1 MRAVRFHGRGD
12 IRVDEIDEPV
22 CGDGQV
28 KIRPAFVGIC
38 GSDLHE
44 YLAGPITVP
53 STPHP
58 ITGGSVPVTLG
69 HEFSGLVE
77 EVGAGV
83 SRLKVGDCV
92 AVRPNLYDGTC
103 ASCLAG
109 WRNCC
114 QNLGFIGYSSDA
126 GGLSDHVV
134 VDQKHAILLPE
145 GFPLDLGALVEPL
158 TVAWHAVSRASV
170 RPDDTVL
177 VVGGGPIGLAVVQVL
192 KARGVK
198 PIIVSEVSSQRKQFA
213 RQLGATEVFDPR
225 TDDIVASVRAM
236 TAEEGAAIAF
246 ECSGVQVGLDTA
258 IQAIRARGTVTIVSL
273 WEEKPKIDALDIVL
287 HEKHVIGAVICDDG
301 DFEAVI
307 DAISSGMFLVLYSP
321 IVTGYADEH
330 IGKLSP
336 RAMITSKIQMED
348 VVAKGFKALVNERD
362 KHVKILVEV
371 QKPSN
376 SK

>member
-1 MRAVRFHGRGD
+1 MRAVRFYGRGD
-12 IRVDEIDEPV
+12 IHVDEIDEPV
-22 CGDGQV
+22 CGEGQV

-69 HEFSGLVE
+69 HEFSGVVE

-83 SRLKVGDCV
+83 SRLKVGDRV
-92 AVRPNLYDGTC
+92 AVKPNLTWD
-103 ASCLAG
+103 L
-109 WRNCC
+109 
-114 QNLGFIGYSSDA
+114 LGIAVSDA

-134 VDQKHAILLPE
+134 VGEKHAILLPE

-177 VVGGGPIGLAVVQVL
+177 VVGGGPIGLAVIQVL

-198 PIIVSEVSSQRKQFA
+198 SIIVSEVSSQRKKFA

-236 TAEEGAAIAF
+236 TAGGGAAIAF

-258 IQAIRARGTVTIVSL
+258 VQAIGARGTVTIVSL
-273 WEEKPKIDALDIVL
+273 WEEKPKIDALDMVL
-287 HEKHVIGAVICDDG
+287 HEKHIIGAVICDDG

-307 DAISSGMFLVLYSP
+307 DAISSGTFLLP
-321 IVTGYADEH
+321 
-330 IGKLSP
+330 
-336 RAMITSKIQMED
+336 
-348 VVAKGFKALVNERD
+348 KAL
-362 KHVKILVEV
+362 
-371 QKPSN
+371 PS
-376 SK
+376 SDDHKQDPDGGRGGQGIQGFS

>member
-1 MRAVRFHGRGD
+1 MRAVRFYGRGD

-22 CGDGQV
+22 CGEGQV

-69 HEFSGLVE
+69 HEFSGVVE

-83 SRLKVGDCV
+83 SRLKVGDRV
-92 AVRPNLYDGTC
+92 AVKPNLYDGTC
-103 ASCLAG
+103 
-109 WRNCC
+109 
-114 QNLGFIGYSSDA
+114 DA

-134 VDQKHAILLPE
+134 VGEKHAILLPE

-177 VVGGGPIGLAVVQVL
+177 VVGGGPIGLAVIQVL

-198 PIIVSEVSSQRKQFA
+198 SIIVSEVSSQRKKFA

-236 TAEEGAAIAF
+236 TAGGGAAIAF

-258 IQAIRARGTVTIVSL
+258 VQAIGARGTVTIVSL
-273 WEEKPKIDALDIVL
+273 WEEKPKIDALDMVL
-287 HEKHVIGAVICDDG
+287 HEKHIIGAVICDDG

-307 DAISSGMFLVLYSP
+307 DAISSGTFLLP
-321 IVTGYADEH
+321 
-330 IGKLSP
+330 
-336 RAMITSKIQMED
+336 
-348 VVAKGFKALVNERD
+348 KAL
-362 KHVKILVEV
+362 
-371 QKPSN
+371 PS
-376 SK
+376 SDDHKQDPDGGRGGQGIQGFS

>member
-69 HEFSGLVE
+69 HEFSGVIE

-92 AVRPNLYDGTC
+92 AVRPNLIWVLSGI
-103 ASCLAG
+103 AV
-109 WRNCC
+109 
-114 QNLGFIGYSSDA
+114 SDA

-134 VDQKHAILLPE
+134 VAEKHAILLPE

-170 RPDDTVL
+170 RPDDAVL

-192 KARGVK
+192 KARGIK
-198 PIIVSEVSSQRKQFA
+198 SIIVSEVSSQRKQFA

-258 IQAIRARGTVTIVSL
+258 VQAIRARGTVTIVSL

-301 DFEAVI
+301 
-307 DAISSGMFLVLYSP
+307 
-321 IVTGYADEH
+321 
-330 IGKLSP
+330 KLSP
-336 RAMITSKIQMED
+336 RAMITSKILMED
-348 VVAKGFKALVNERD
+348 VVAKGFKALVDERD

-371 QKPSN
+371 ST
-376 SK
+376 

>member
-1 MRAVRFHGRGD
+1 MLTWH
-12 IRVDEIDEPV
+12 I
-22 CGDGQV
+22 
-28 KIRPAFVGIC
+28 
-38 GSDLHE
+38 DLHE

-69 HEFSGLVE
+69 HEFSGVVE

-83 SRLKVGDCV
+83 SRLKVGDRV
-92 AVRPNLYDGTC
+92 AVKPNLYDGTC
-103 ASCLAG
+103 ANCLAG

-134 VDQKHAILLPE
+134 VGEKHAILLPE

-177 VVGGGPIGLAVVQVL
+177 VVGGGPIGLAVIQVL

-198 PIIVSEVSSQRKQFA
+198 SIIVSEVSSQRKKFA

-236 TAEEGAAIAF
+236 TAGGGAAIAF

-258 IQAIRARGTVTIVSL
+258 VQAIGARGTVTIVSL
-273 WEEKPKIDALDIVL
+273 WEEKPKIDALDMVL
-287 HEKHVIGAVICDDG
+287 HEKHIIGAVICDDG

-307 DAISSGMFLVLYSP
+307 DAISSG
-321 IVTGYADEH
+321 
-330 IGKLSP
+330 KLCP
-336 RAMITSKIQMED
+336 RAMITSKILMED
-348 VVAKGFKALVNERD
+348 VVAKGFKALVDERG

-371 QKPSN
+371 ST
-376 SK
+376 

>member
-1 MRAVRFHGRGD
+1 
-12 IRVDEIDEPV
+12 
-22 CGDGQV
+22 
-28 KIRPAFVGIC
+28 
-38 GSDLHE
+38 
-44 YLAGPITVP
+44 
-53 STPHP
+53 
-58 ITGGSVPVTLG
+58 
-69 HEFSGLVE
+69 
-77 EVGAGV
+77 
-83 SRLKVGDCV
+83 
-92 AVRPNLYDGTC
+92 
-103 ASCLAG
+103 
-109 WRNCC
+109 
-114 QNLGFIGYSSDA
+114 
-126 GGLSDHVV
+126 
-134 VDQKHAILLPE
+134 
-145 GFPLDLGALVEPL
+145 
-158 TVAWHAVSRASV
+158 VAWHAVSRASV

>member
-1 MRAVRFHGRGD
+1 MRAVRFYGRGD

-22 CGDGQV
+22 CGEGQV

-69 HEFSGLVE
+69 HEFSGVVE

-83 SRLKVGDCV
+83 SRLKVGDRV
-92 AVRPNLYDGTC
+92 AVKPNLTWD
-103 ASCLAG
+103 L
-109 WRNCC
+109 
-114 QNLGFIGYSSDA
+114 LGIAVSDA

-134 VDQKHAILLPE
+134 VGEKHAILLPE

-177 VVGGGPIGLAVVQVL
+177 VVGGGPIGLAVIQVL

-198 PIIVSEVSSQRKQFA
+198 SIIVSEVSSQRKKFA

-236 TAEEGAAIAF
+236 TAGGGAAIAF

-258 IQAIRARGTVTIVSL
+258 VQAIGARGTVTIVSL
-273 WEEKPKIDALDIVL
+273 WEEKPKIDALDMVL
-287 HEKHVIGAVICDDG
+287 HEKHIIGAVICDDG
-301 DFEAVI
+301 DFEA
-307 DAISSGMFLVLYSP
+307 
-321 IVTGYADEH
+321 H
-330 IGKLSP
+330 IGKLCP
-336 RAMITSKIQMED
+336 RAMITSKILMED
-348 VVAKGFKALVNERD
+348 VVAKGFKALVDERG

-371 QKPSN
+371 ST
-376 SK
+376 